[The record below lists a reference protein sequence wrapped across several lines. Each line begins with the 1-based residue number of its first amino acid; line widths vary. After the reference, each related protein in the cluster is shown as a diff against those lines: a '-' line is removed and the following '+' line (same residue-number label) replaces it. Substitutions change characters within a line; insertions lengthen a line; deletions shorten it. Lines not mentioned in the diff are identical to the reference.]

1 MSAYIVPCLF
11 LLVICFS
18 ALKKKTPYVAMLSGV
33 KQGAQS
39 VVELFPTIVVI
50 MLSLKLM
57 QASGLDMW
65 LSKIFAP
72 VVQLFG
78 IPAELAYLV
87 ALRPVSGSG
96 SIAMLS
102 EIFDKYGAD
111 SYIGRCACMI
121 VDGSDTIFYMA
132 GVYFAQIQVK
142 KIWLVILL
150 ALVVS
155 FVGACLGCFL
165 CRIM

>member
-11 LLVICFS
+11 LVALGFS
-18 ALKKKTPYVAMLSGV
+18 AIRKKSPYNSMLLGVKSGV
-33 KQGAQS
+33 QS

-57 QASGLDMW
+57 QASGLDLW
-65 LSKIFAP
+65 LGKIFAP
-72 VVQLFG
+72 IVGLIG
-78 IPAELAYLV
+78 IPSELAYLV
-87 ALRPVSGSG
+87 ALRPISGSG

-132 GVYFAQIQVK
+132 GVYFSQLKVK
-142 KIWLVILL
+142 KVWPVILL

-155 FVGACLGCFL
+155 FVGASLGCLL
-165 CRIM
+165 CRMM